1 MRHLGDEGID
11 DEVIEVG
18 YEAMRRE
25 KTETEEKTSSPPPP
39 SSPSALP
46 VVHNP
51 HSSLFAST
59 MDPPPPSTA
68 ASLTE
73 GEDQGGVGL
82 ADDSLVDLSSAGAL
96 AGRWTKEEHDLF
108 LKGLELY
115 GREWKKI
122 AAIIPT
128 RTVVQI
134 RTHAQVCTF
143 RGHLLLLS
151 FNDTE
156 VGGGS

>member
-25 KTETEEKTSSPPPP
+25 KRET
-39 SSPSALP
+39 
-46 VVHNP
+46 
-51 HSSLFAST
+51 AST